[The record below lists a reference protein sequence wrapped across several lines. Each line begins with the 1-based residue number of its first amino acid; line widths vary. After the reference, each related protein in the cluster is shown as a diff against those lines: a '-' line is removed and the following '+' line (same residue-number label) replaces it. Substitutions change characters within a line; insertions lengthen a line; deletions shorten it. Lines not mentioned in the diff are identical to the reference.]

1 MSLPFKNQWAQW
13 ALEWG
18 LTHVPQKGLMRR
30 TERVLGPRKGLLF
43 RVMWGTD
50 ESPGLHACV
59 RFPRVADLD
68 RLRASLIA
76 DSALD
81 ALPGKG
87 AARSK
92 MEIQT
97 GPPKKVRFTRVPE
110 FQLTTD
116 SLLWHR
122 KFAFRTPNATQLQT
136 WVDALVESLA
146 RATPTFS
153 GKCETCGTAQVNQ
166 HVVVD
171 GLPMMLCSTC
181 QQKLRL
187 EGEMAERAYEMI
199 EINHVN
205 GLALAFAAAI
215 LGAAAWTAVAVLTHR
230 IFAMGAIGIG
240 VLVAFAYKR
249 GAGRVDL
256 LGRVIAALLTL
267 ASVMLGQVG
276 FYTWAVQQR
285 FPELGYN
292 LGVGFRAYLYTWAH
306 RPAEE
311 IVPVFFGLIGAW
323 VATKALE
330 KPQLAHKIESA
341 GTQGGGEQ
349 RKAA

>member
-1 MSLPFKNQWAQW
+1 MSLLFKDQWQQW

-43 RVMWGTD
+43 RIMWGTD
-50 ESPGLHACV
+50 ESPGLHVCV
-59 RFPRVADLD
+59 RFPRVTDLD

-76 DSALD
+76 DPALD
-81 ALPGKG
+81 VLPGKG
-87 AARSK
+87 AARQK

-97 GPPKKVRFTRVPE
+97 GPVKKVRFTRVPE
-110 FQLTTD
+110 FQLTAD

-122 KFAFRTPNATQLQT
+122 KFAFRTPNTTQLQA

-146 RATPTFS
+146 RATPTYS
-153 GKCETCGTAQVNQ
+153 GKCETCGTAQVTQ
-166 HVVVD
+166 YVVVD

-187 EGEMAERAYEMI
+187 EGEMAERAYEML

-205 GLALAFAAAI
+205 GLALAFVASI
-215 LGAAAWTAVAVLTHR
+215 LGAAAWTGVAVLTHR

-240 VLVAFAYKR
+240 ALVAFAYKR
-249 GAGRVDL
+249 GAGRVDM
-256 LGRVIAALLTL
+256 LGRGIAAGLTL
-267 ASVMLGQVG
+267 GSVVMGQVG
-276 FYTWAVQQR
+276 FYAWAVQQR
-285 FPELGYN
+285 FPELGFN
-292 LGVGFRAYLYTWAH
+292 LSLGWRAYLYTWAH
-306 RPAEE
+306 SPADE
-311 IVPVFFGLIGAW
+311 IIPIFFGLVGAW

-341 GTQGGGEQ
+341 GSPGGEQ